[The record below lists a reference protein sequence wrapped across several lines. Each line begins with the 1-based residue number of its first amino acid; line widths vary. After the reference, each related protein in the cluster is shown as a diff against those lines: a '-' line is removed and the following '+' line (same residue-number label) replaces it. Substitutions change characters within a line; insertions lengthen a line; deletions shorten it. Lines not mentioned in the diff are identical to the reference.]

1 MGSFFDKINLMGDN
15 MPRAF
20 TKPEQN
26 KLLEN
31 PYIIHVSSRRIKFDK
46 KVLEQITATCKSI
59 PDIRNLLSQL
69 GIPQIALS
77 NSRVNKLYMRYVYKG
92 GSARSKMPRK
102 YFNDQEIK
110 QLNKLDVV
118 SKVTSSTIT
127 YSADFKVQISNCK
140 TLTEARKLMNKNN
153 VPLDVIGERRFENS
167 YYRLRD
173 QKKKK
178 GDASFSSEQRGRK
191 PSTNVASYQNL
202 TDSEKVAI
210 LEKRLNERDEEVEFL
225 KKYMPSLQSLRISP
239 KEWYEAIMLAC
250 KDGNGV
256 PYRLCKAA
264 GVDPSG
270 YYHHIN
276 RVNNKS
282 EKIIRDDLILADIQY
297 IQKMHKQTKG
307 YRQITMELNIFYATM
322 ELPNVNTKRI
332 LRLMR
337 ENELLAVIRA
347 KSPYKNI
354 WKATVEDKISPNL
367 LNREFKSGDVLQ
379 KILTDI
385 SYLRC
390 KFGFVYLSA
399 AKDSVTNEIVAFNVK
414 DNLGLDLSLDI
425 LDELSKLKLATNVMV
440 HSDQGVHYTAKRYR
454 ELMEELGLIQSM
466 SRRGNCWDNAPM
478 ESFFG
483 HMKDELDFMQYETL
497 EEVQYAV
504 KQYMIYYNQERP
516 QWNLKKM
523 TPVQYKHHLSVI

>member
-1 MGSFFDKINLMGDN
+1 MGDN

-31 PYIIHVSSRRIKFDK
+31 PYIIHASSKVIKFDK
-46 KVLEQITATCKSI
+46 KLLEEITATCTSM
-59 PDIRNLLSQL
+59 PDIRNLLNNL
-69 GIPQIALS
+69 GIPRIVLT
-77 NSRVNKLYMRYVYKG
+77 NCRINRLYMRYVYKG
-92 GSARSKMPRK
+92 NSVRKKMPRK
-102 YFNDQEIK
+102 YFTEQEMTLL
-110 QLNKLDVV
+110 LNLDVV
-118 SKVTSSTIT
+118 SKITSSTIT
-127 YSADFKVQISNCK
+127 YTPEFKVEISNCNS
-140 TLTEARKLMNKNN
+140 LTEARELMTLNN
-153 VPLDVIGERRFENS
+153 VPLDIIGERRFENA

-202 TDSEKVAI
+202 TDAEKVAI

-225 KKYMPSLQSLRISP
+225 KKYMPSLQNLRISP
-239 KEWYEAIMLAC
+239 KEWYIAIELAC
-250 KDGNGV
+250 KGGKTV
-256 PYRLCKAA
+256 PYRLCKAT

-270 YYHHIN
+270 YYHYLK
-276 RVNNKS
+276 RLSTKS
-282 EKIIRDDLILADIQY
+282 KKLIHDELILADIEHL
-297 IQKMHKQTKG
+297 QKMYNQTHG
-307 YRQITMELNIFYATM
+307 YRQITMELNMFYQKNG
-322 ELPNVNTKRI
+322 LPNVNAKRV
-332 LRLMR
+332 LRLMK

-347 KSPYKNI
+347 KNPYKKI
-354 WKATVEDKISPNL
+354 WKATVEDKVSPNL
-367 LNREFKSGDVLQ
+367 LNREFKNGEPLQ

-425 LDELSKLKLATNVMV
+425 LDELSILKLPSNVMV

-454 ELMEELGLIQSM
+454 ELMNTLGLSQSM

-483 HMKDELDFMQYETL
+483 HLKDELDFMQCENL
-497 EEVQYAV
+497 EEVQYMI

-523 TPVQYKHHLSVI
+523 TPIQYRHHLKAI